1 MPIIPGLNVSRISDC
16 SAHRFAPDPESDAVH
31 MRAIQSRHSCL
42 IALLGTVILGI
53 GVFSGKPAPAQ
64 TQPDPPAKQKDS
76 ERQIQLFM
84 RKKLAASNEILEGLC
99 TDNLPQIAKAARQ
112 LHEMS
117 AAEEWHVQNDVIYK
131 QFSQEFR
138 QITADLV
145 KAADDKNL
153 DRSLLKWMDA
163 TMSCVDCHRFV
174 RGARIA
180 DSDKAEHP

>member
-1 MPIIPGLNVSRISDC
+1 MPIIPRLNEPQTSD
-16 SAHRFAPDPESDAVH
+16 SSDHRFPPDPESDAIRMSAVH
-31 MRAIQSRHSCL
+31 PSRRSCL
-42 IALLGTVILGI
+42 IAILVTAIMG
-53 GVFSGKPAPAQ
+53 GWVFSENPVPGQ
-64 TQPDPPAKQKDS
+64 TQTVAPGKEKDS
-76 ERQIQLFM
+76 ERQLQRFM
-84 RKKLAASNEILEGLC
+84 RKKMDASNEILEGLC

-117 AAEEWHVQNDVIYK
+117 AAEEWQVQNDVIYK

-145 KAADDKNL
+145 KAADEKNL

-180 DSDKAEHP
+180 DRQSGQ